1 MSLSEKISSMPK
13 FTKIGFFAPLI
24 ALTTI
29 AISILL
35 APGFDWIDNALSD
48 LGNYTDFFPSPY
60 KLVSAIVFNAG
71 LIVTGI
77 LMMLYTI
84 WFLKWTTDVPTK
96 IGIIP
101 LLISLA
107 FLIGIGVF
115 SENFGYL
122 HYQVSVGFFLTFP
135 FSMWL
140 IGIGWFRFPG
150 LKMFCVLSIILPFL
164 SVFMW
169 AEYEGVFQLFEWQQ
183 AVPEIVT
190 AFSAI
195 VWLWIVNLMQYKGK
209 LGMIGE
215 EVESA

>member
-1 MSLSEKISSMPK
+1 MPRC
-13 FTKIGFFAPLI
+13 TKVGFFAPLI

-29 AISILL
+29 AVSILL
-35 APGFDWIDNALSD
+35 APGFDWITNALSD
-48 LGNYTDFFPSPY
+48 LGNYTEFFLSPY
-60 KLVSAIVFNAG
+60 KLVGAIIFNAG

-77 LMMLYTI
+77 LMFVYTI
-84 WFLKWTTDVPTK
+84 WFLRWTKDIPTK
-96 IGIIP
+96 IGVIP

-107 FLIGIGVF
+107 FLISIGIF

-140 IGIGWFRFPG
+140 IGIGWLRFPN
-150 LKMFCVLSIILPFL
+150 MRWFSVVSIILPFL
-164 SVFMW
+164 SVIMW
-169 AEYEGVFQLFEWQQ
+169 ADYMNGTSIWQQ

-195 VWLWIVNLMQYKGK
+195 VWLWIINLMQYQGK
-209 LGMIGE
+209 LNMLNEIS
-215 EVESA
+215 ESG